1 MHPSNFSQLL
11 WPGLRQIYGDAYAQ
25 LPEEYSRVF
34 NVDSS
39 TKNYEKDINMT
50 TLGLIPAKGI
60 GDPIAYDT
68 AYQGWTTTYTHSLY
82 GGGFFITREAYEDSQ
97 YRNIRNL
104 PGALARSVRH
114 TIEIVAQNTLN
125 NAFDTT
131 NYATG
136 GDGKALL
143 TTDHPLITGGSF
155 ANELTVSADLDI
167 TSLEQAIIDIGNFT
181 DDRGLLIAAKPKLLI
196 IPPELEWSARRL
208 LKSVQ
213 LPDSNQNDI
222 NPAQNIMPYYVMS
235 WLTDTDAWFIQ
246 TDVPNGLNFIW
257 RRRPEFKNDTDF
269 DSDIA
274 KYKTT
279 MRFSVGWSDPR
290 GLFGSPGA

>member
-1 MHPSNFSQLL
+1 M
-11 WPGLRQIYGDAYAQ
+11 
-25 LPEEYSRVF
+25 
-34 NVDSS
+34 
-39 TKNYEKDINMT
+39 
-50 TLGLIPAKGI
+50 
-60 GDPIAYDT
+60 
-68 AYQGWTTTYTHSLY
+68 
-82 GGGFFITREAYEDSQ
+82 
-97 YRNIRNL
+97 
-104 PGALARSVRH
+104 
-114 TIEIVAQNTLN
+114 
-125 NAFDTT
+125 
-131 NYATG
+131 
-136 GDGKALL
+136 
-143 TTDHPLITGGSF
+143 
-155 ANELTVSADLDI
+155 
-167 TSLEQAIIDIGNFT
+167 
-181 DDRGLLIAAKPKLLI
+181 IAAKPKLLI

-257 RRRPEFKNDTDF
+257 RRRPEFRNDTDF